1 MWRKPTDG
9 KQSSQSSNTPGPAVQ
24 VPPAAAK
31 PIEPIPVETKP
42 VAVEKPVVQ
51 APPPPAPVATAY
63 VPPPPVAR
71 DRGAA
76 SIITSGIKIRGE
88 VSGSADLVIE
98 GELQGKISLTSAKVT
113 VGSSGRVQADIE
125 ANDILVEGSLT
136 GNLKAKDSLRLGASS
151 RVEGSILTPRVAIE
165 DGARLRGKV
174 EMVRAGESRNSAAP
188 STAAATETKGALHAA
203 AK

>member
-1 MWRKPTDG
+1 M
-9 KQSSQSSNTPGPAVQ
+9 
-24 VPPAAAK
+24 
-31 PIEPIPVETKP
+31 
-42 VAVEKPVVQ
+42 
-51 APPPPAPVATAY
+51 
-63 VPPPPVAR
+63 
-71 DRGAA
+71 
-76 SIITSGIKIRGE
+76 
-88 VSGSADLVIE
+88 IE

-113 VGSSGRVQADIE
+113 VGSSGRVQADVE

-174 EMVRAGESRNSAAP
+174 EMVRAGESRNAAASSA
-188 STAAATETKGALHAA
+188 AAATETKGALHAA